1 MPNYECN
8 DIRSMEICLHMKAG
22 HDVRTQFDNPLTKA
36 GEYIFD
42 NQLTKQASTYLEVDS
57 HCNLSFPFWELL
69 ELV

>member
-1 MPNYECN
+1 
-8 DIRSMEICLHMKAG
+8 MEICLHMKAG
-22 HDVRTQFDNPLTKA
+22 HDVRTQFDNQLTKA

-57 HCNLSFPFWELL
+57 YCYLSFPFWELL